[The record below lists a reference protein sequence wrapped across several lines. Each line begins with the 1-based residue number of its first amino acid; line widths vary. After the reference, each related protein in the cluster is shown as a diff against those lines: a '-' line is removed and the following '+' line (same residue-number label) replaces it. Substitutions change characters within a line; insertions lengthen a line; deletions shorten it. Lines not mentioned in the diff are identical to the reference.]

1 MAVEPIALEQGTF
14 DPARTA
20 GRAGFDQWR
29 TFWTAARLGW
39 LMEANW
45 TDPLLFAIYSI
56 AKPLF
61 GVFILVFMV
70 NVISDA
76 TSAALRGFVVIGSA
90 LWSFVVSGIAG
101 LAQSILDDRERYR
114 MLRYVYV
121 SPSDF
126 SVVVLGR
133 GVARVGVGLIGAAI
147 SLAVGIV
154 FLGAGVEAGRID
166 VPVLVVAMALGLAS
180 VVAMALGLASV
191 VAIGVLMASI
201 CIQTNQDSWHYPEAV
216 AGALFLVS
224 GAVFPLRVLPDV
236 IQALGLLSPLCWWIE
251 GVRRALVPGSPTGIG
266 GSGSM
271 FERLTGTATPEIGTV
286 LVVLLATGALVTL
299 AAIVAFQASERRA
312 KDRGLFDR
320 TTGS

>member
-1 MAVEPIALEQGTF
+1 MAVESPTF

-20 GRAGFDQWR
+20 GRGFADRWR

-45 TDPLLFAIYSI
+45 TDPVLFGIYSV

-70 NVISDA
+70 NVISGG
-76 TSAALRGFVVIGSA
+76 TSAALRGFVVVGSA

-101 LAQSILDDRERYR
+101 LAWSILDDRERYR

-126 SVVVLGR
+126 AIVVLGR
-133 GVARVGVGLIGAAI
+133 GVARVGVGLIGTAI
-147 SLAVGIV
+147 SLAVGVV
-154 FLGAGVEAGRID
+154 FLGAAVDLGRVD
-166 VPVLVVAMALGLAS
+166 VALLVPAMLLGL
-180 VVAMALGLASV
+180 GSV
-191 VAIGVLMASI
+191 VAIGIFMAAV
-201 CIQTNQDSWHYPEAV
+201 CIQTTQDSWHYPEAV

-224 GAVFPLRVLPDV
+224 GAVFPLGVLPDAV
-236 IQALGLLSPLCWWIE
+236 QALGLLSPLSWWIE
-251 GVRRALVPGSPTGIG
+251 GVRRALLPGTATGIG
-266 GSGSM
+266 GPGSL
-271 FERLTGTATPEIGTV
+271 FERLTGTAAPDTGLV
-286 LVVLLATGALVTL
+286 LIALLATGALVTL
-299 AAIVAFQASERRA
+299 AAIVAFRASERRA

>member
-1 MAVEPIALEQGTF
+1 MAVEVGAF

-20 GRAGFDQWR
+20 GRRGIDQWR

-45 TDPLLFAIYSI
+45 TDPVLFAVYSI

-70 NVISDA
+70 NVISGG
-76 TSAALRGFVVIGSA
+76 TSATLRGFVVVGSA

-101 LAQSILDDRERYR
+101 LAWSILDDRERYR
-114 MLRYVYV
+114 MLRYAYV

-126 SVVVLGR
+126 SVMVLGR

-154 FLGAGVEAGRID
+154 FLGAGVEAGSID
-166 VPVLVVAMALGLAS
+166 FPLLAASMVLGLAS
-180 VVAMALGLASV
+180 VVATG
-191 VAIGVLMASI
+191 ILMAAI
-201 CIQTNQDSWHYPEAV
+201 CIQTPQDSWHYPEAV

-224 GAVFPLRVLPDV
+224 GAVFPLRVLPDPV
-236 IQALGLLSPLCWWIE
+236 QAFGLISPLSWWIE
-251 GVRRALVPGSPTGIG
+251 GVRRALLPASPTGIG
-266 GSGSM
+266 GPGSI
-271 FERLTGTATPEIGTV
+271 FERLSGTAAPDVGTV
-286 LVVLLATGALVTL
+286 LLALLATGALVTL
-299 AAIVAFQASERRA
+299 AAILAFRASERRA

>member
-1 MAVEPIALEQGTF
+1 MAVDGAVF
-14 DPARTA
+14 DPSRTA

-70 NVISDA
+70 SVISDA
-76 TSAALRGFVVIGSA
+76 SSAALRGFVVIGSA

-133 GVARVGVGLIGAAI
+133 GVARVGVGLIGAGI

-154 FLGAGVEAGRID
+154 FLGAGVQVGGID
-166 VPVLVVAMALGLAS
+166 VPLLAAS
-180 VVAMALGLASV
+180 MALGLASV
-191 VAIGVLMASI
+191 VAIGILMAAI
-201 CIQTNQDSWHYPEAV
+201 CIQTTQDSWHYPEAV

-224 GAVFPLRVLPDV
+224 GAVFPLRVLPDP
-236 IQALGLLSPLCWWIE
+236 IQAFGLLSPLCWWIE
-251 GVRRALVPGSPTGIG
+251 GVRRALVPASPTGIG
-266 GSGSM
+266 GPGSL
-271 FERLTGTATPEIGTV
+271 FERLVGTATPGTGTV

-299 AAIVAFQASERRA
+299 AAILAFRASERRA

>member
-1 MAVEPIALEQGTF
+1 MAVEVGAF
-14 DPARTA
+14 DPARTDA
-20 GRAGFDQWR
+20 ATAFADRWRA
-29 TFWTAARLGW
+29 FWTAARLGW

-45 TDPLLFAIYSI
+45 TDPLLFGIYSV

-70 NVISDA
+70 NVISGG
-76 TSAALRGFVVIGSA
+76 TSAALRGFVVVGSA

-101 LAQSILDDRERYR
+101 LAWSILDDRERYR

-126 SVVVLGR
+126 AVVVLGR
-133 GVARVGVGLIGAAI
+133 GVARVGVGLIGTAI

-154 FLGAGVEAGRID
+154 FLGAGVEIARVD
-166 VPVLVVAMALGLAS
+166 VPLLVPAMLLGLA
-180 VVAMALGLASV
+180 AV
-191 VAIGVLMASI
+191 VAIGILMAAV
-201 CIQTNQDSWHYPEAV
+201 CIQTTQDSWHYPEAV

-224 GAVFPLRVLPDV
+224 GAVFPLSVLPDPV
-236 IQALGLLSPLCWWIE
+236 QALGLLSPLSWWIE
-251 GVRRALVPGSPTGIG
+251 GVRRALLPGSATGIG
-266 GSGSM
+266 GPGSL
-271 FERLTGTATPEIGTV
+271 FERLAGTV
-286 LVVLLATGALVTL
+286 APDVGTILVALLATGGLVTL
-299 AAIVAFQASERRA
+299 AAILAFRASERRA

>member
-1 MAVEPIALEQGTF
+1 MTVEPAVF
-14 DPARTA
+14 DPARTV
-20 GRAGFDQWR
+20 GRPGVDQWR

-45 TDPLLFAIYSI
+45 TDPLLFAVYSI

-70 NVISDA
+70 NVVSSG

-126 SVVVLGR
+126 AIVVLGR

-147 SLAVGIV
+147 SLAFGIV
-154 FLGAGVEAGRID
+154 FLGAGVQAGQID
-166 VPVLVVAMALGLAS
+166 VLLLVVSMILGL
-180 VVAMALGLASV
+180 VSV
-191 VAIGVLMASI
+191 VAIGILMASV
-201 CIQTNQDSWHYPEAV
+201 CFQTNQDSWHYPEAV

-224 GAVFPLRVLPDV
+224 GAVFPLRVLPDP
-236 IQALGLLSPLCWWIE
+236 IQAFGLLSPLSWWIE
-251 GVRRALVPGSPTGIG
+251 GVRRALLPISPTGIG
-266 GSGSM
+266 GPGSI
-271 FERLTGTATPEIGTV
+271 FERFAGTATPGNGTV
-286 LVVLLATGALVTL
+286 LLVLLATGALATL
-299 AAIVAFQASERRA
+299 AAIVAFRASERRA